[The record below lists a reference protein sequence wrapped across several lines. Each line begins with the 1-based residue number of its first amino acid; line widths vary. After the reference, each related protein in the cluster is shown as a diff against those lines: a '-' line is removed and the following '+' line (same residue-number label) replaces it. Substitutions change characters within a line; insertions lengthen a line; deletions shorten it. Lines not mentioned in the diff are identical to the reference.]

1 MKKRQN
7 FTPNFPPPG
16 DVTKETET
24 LLASDGTDMVWPD
37 TICLADDGFLYV
49 SANRLPFFTNGLM
62 SDETGP
68 NFRCHY
74 FILDGKF
81 FEGKNLR
88 YLPFISGLSGLT
100 LGETRTTSSLDNYIL
115 YNS

>member
-68 NFRCHY
+68 NFRLPPLY
-74 FILDGKF
+74 SGREIFRGK
-81 FEGKNLR
+81 KPAL
-88 YLPFISGLSGLT
+88 
-100 LGETRTTSSLDNYIL
+100 SSLHFRIVRVDTGGDTNYL
-115 YNS
+115 VP